1 MKRFVL
7 VLTGLAAL
15 LLAACAPSAQ
25 VATNVIPTLIS
36 VRPPNDAGQV
46 VLQGRYF
53 GGGHDGSFVLVSADA
68 DGEGGTTVTAVSW
81 SPTRIVFQ
89 APDGLAAG
97 FVFVV
102 VDGIS
107 SNGLPADL
115 N

>member
-1 MKRFVL
+1 VKRFVL

-25 VATNVIPTLIS
+25 VATNVVPTLIS
-36 VRPPNDAGQV
+36 VNASGGEV
-46 VLQGRYF
+46 VLQGRWF
-53 GGGHDGSFVLVSADA
+53 GGGHEGSHVVVAANVDGD
-68 DGEGGTTVTAVSW
+68 DGTMVDVTSW

-102 VDGIS
+102 VDGIA

>member
-7 VLTGLAAL
+7 ALTGLAAL

-36 VRPPNDAGQV
+36 VRVDAGQV

-53 GGGHDGSFVLVSADA
+53 GGGHDGSFVLVSANV
-68 DGEGGTTVTAVSW
+68 DGEEGTMVSATSW
-81 SPTRIVFQ
+81 SPNRIVFE
-89 APDGLAAG
+89 APDGLSAG
-97 FVFVV
+97 FVFVI
-102 VDGIS
+102 VDGVS

>member
-7 VLTGLAAL
+7 ALTGFAAL
-15 LLAACAPSAQ
+15 MLAACAPSAQ

-36 VRPPNDAGQV
+36 VRSDAGQV

-53 GGGHDGSFVLVSADA
+53 GGGHDGSRVVVAANA
-68 DGEGGTTVTAVSW
+68 DGEGGVDATVRSW
-81 SPTRIVFQ
+81 SPTRIVFD
-89 APDGLAAG
+89 APSGLAAG

-102 VDGIS
+102 VDGVS

>member
-7 VLTGLAAL
+7 ALTGLAVL

-25 VATNVIPTLIS
+25 VALNVIPTLIS
-36 VRPPNDAGQV
+36 VRSEAGQV

-53 GGGHDGSFVLVSADA
+53 GGGSDESYVLVSANV
-68 DGEGGTTVTAVSW
+68 DGEEGTMVSATSW
-81 SPTRIVFQ
+81 SPNRIVFQ
-89 APDGLAAG
+89 APDGNGAG

-102 VDGIS
+102 VDGVS

>member
-25 VATNVIPTLIS
+25 VALNVVPTIIS
-36 VRPPNDAGQV
+36 VSKSGTDV
-46 VLQGRYF
+46 LLQGRYF
-53 GGGHDGSFVLVSADA
+53 GGGGEGSYVLVSADV
-68 DGEGGTTVTAVSW
+68 DGEGGVQVTASSW
-81 SPTRIVFQ
+81 SPNRIVFT
-89 APDGLAAG
+89 APSGLPAG

-102 VDGIS
+102 VGDVMS
-107 SNGLPADL
+107 TGLPADL